1 VPEPAAPIPGPTPPS
16 PGPPAAGVQFTPVL
30 GGFARALRSE
40 GLAVGTGD
48 LLAYCAAA
56 AILDPT
62 DLADLYW
69 AGSTTLVTRKDDL
82 DLYDQV
88 FRRYF
93 LGAQNPVR
101 ELLTLT
107 TQAGAQVDGAV
118 LDVPATDPPDG
129 GDQLEEAQL
138 GLMASAAEVLRHKS
152 FGACTPA
159 ELAAL
164 RRIMRRIRFTP
175 PRRRTRRTAPAR
187 SGRVPDLRRT
197 VRDAMRPGGD
207 LAGLRWR
214 RRTTRLRP
222 LILILDVSGS
232 MAGYSRSLLQFA
244 HSARRASG
252 RVEVFCFGTRL
263 TRITQPLGRRRPDQA
278 LAEAG
283 NIVLD
288 WEGGTRI
295 GACLDEFTRVWGRRG
310 LARGGVVVVCSD
322 GLDRGDPGLLAAAAG
337 RLSRQ
342 CHRLV
347 WLNPHKGDDPD
358 FRPSTLGM
366 MVVAPHVDLLLSGH
380 DLHSLEELAA
390 LLPTLN

>member
-1 VPEPAAPIPGPTPPS
+1 VPEPA
-16 PGPPAAGVQFTPVL
+16 FTPVL
-30 GGFARALRSE
+30 AGFAAALRTE

-48 LLAYCAAA
+48 LLTYCAAVA
-56 AILDPT
+56 TLDPT
-62 DLADLYW
+62 DLTDLYW
-69 AGSTTLVTRKDDL
+69 AGSATLVTRRDDL
-82 DLYDQV
+82 DVYDLV

-93 LGAQNPVR
+93 LGGRDPVR
-101 ELLTLT
+101 ELLKLS
-107 TQAGAQVDGAV
+107 TQIGAEAGGAV
-118 LDVPATDPPDG
+118 LDVPATDPPA
-129 GDQLEEAQL
+129 GDDSDTEEATL
-138 GLMASAAEVLRHKS
+138 GLMASAAETLRHKS
-152 FGACTPA
+152 FGACTPE
-159 ELAAL
+159 ELAAV
-164 RRIMRRIRFTP
+164 RRIMRRIRLTP

-187 SGRVPDLRRT
+187 SGSIPDLRRT

-207 LAGLRWR
+207 VAALRWR
-214 RRTTRLRP
+214 RRQTRLRP

-232 MAGYSRSLLQFA
+232 MADYSRSLLQFA

-263 TRITQPLGRRRPDQA
+263 SRITQPLGRRRPDQA

-283 NIVLD
+283 RAVLD

-295 GACLDEFTRVWGRRG
+295 GAALDEFTRVWGRRG

-322 GLDRGDPGLLAAAAG
+322 GLDRGDPDLLATAAQ
-337 RLSRQ
+337 RLARQ

-347 WLNPHKGDDPD
+347 WLNPHKGDNQD